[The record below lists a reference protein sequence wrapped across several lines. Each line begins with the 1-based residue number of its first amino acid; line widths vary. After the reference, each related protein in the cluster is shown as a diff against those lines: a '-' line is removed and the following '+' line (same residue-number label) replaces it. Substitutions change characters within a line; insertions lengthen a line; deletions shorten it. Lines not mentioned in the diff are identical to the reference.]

1 MPRPNLAEYAD
12 AYNNLQRAMTQATPL
27 LIEGLDTRTNRRI
40 VIVATAHMVGKEIKI
55 APLAQLFDG
64 NPYEYLASPDPDSDG
79 YCAPDGKV
87 ITQMQADHAENSPA
101 DSPTLDEIA
110 RLMADEE
117 WNADTADKI
126 AALLRANGRDLTPTH
141 EYTTDDD
148 STETR

>member
-12 AYNNLQRAMTQATPL
+12 AYNNLQRAMTDATPI

-40 VIVATAHMVGKEIKI
+40 VIVATAHMIGEEIKI

-64 NPYEYLASPDPDSDG
+64 DPYEYLAAPSTSGG
-79 YCAPDGKV
+79 YLAPDGKT
-87 ITQMQADHAENSPA
+87 ITQMQADHAETRLA

-126 AALLRANGRDLTPTH
+126 VTLLRANGRDLTPTQ
-141 EYTTDDD
+141 EYPDATND
-148 STETR
+148 ETR